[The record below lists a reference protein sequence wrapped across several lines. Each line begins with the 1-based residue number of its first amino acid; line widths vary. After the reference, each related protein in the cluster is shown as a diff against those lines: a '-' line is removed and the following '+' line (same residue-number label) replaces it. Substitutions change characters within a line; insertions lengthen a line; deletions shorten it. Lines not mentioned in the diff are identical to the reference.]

1 MESWMQDLRYGA
13 RMLLRSPGFAAVG
26 ILTLALGI
34 GANTAIFSVIEAVL
48 LRPLAYQDPD
58 RLILINHD
66 YPKLNLKASV
76 SAPGYAH
83 YRDHAVSFS
92 SVAALTGWNANL
104 TGGGEPERIQ
114 ANTVTANFFATL
126 GVQPA
131 RGRLFRADE
140 DQPGRNR
147 VVVLSDGLW
156 RRRFGGDPNLLNQTI
171 TLNGEAFTVLGIMP
185 QGFEFGRELGRQ
197 VDLWAPIAFTQAQL
211 DPGNLTN
218 EYLIVLARLKPGV
231 SLTQARSEMDTIAT
245 NLRQQYMPG
254 MDRSAWG
261 LTLQPMRELVVGD
274 IGPALVILAAAVA
287 FVLLIVCANVAN
299 LLLARAAVREKEV
312 ATRTALGASRG
323 RVVRQLLTE
332 STLLSLLG
340 GGVGLALALWGVR
353 LLSSLE
359 ELRIPRAYEIRLDGT
374 VLAFTLGISLLTGI
388 LFGLAPALQA
398 SRCDL
403 HEALKEGGRTGTGGI
418 RHRLRDLLVVAETAL
433 ALVLLIGSGLLVK
446 SFVRVQQVNPGFR
459 PDYVLAMQIALP
471 AFRYKE
477 AGQIDTFYRQVLESI
492 RRLPGVQSAGAT
504 SILPMSG
511 QNSSGSFGIEG
522 RAIQPGE
529 VSPHGDRWSVTD
541 GYFQAMQI
549 PLVRG
554 RYFTAQDTADA
565 PSVVIIDETMARKYW
580 AREDPIGKRI
590 AFEGT
595 ADNPRWREI
604 VGIVAHIKHKGL
616 EGESRVQYYL
626 PHRQR
631 PQSAMALVV
640 RGFSDAAFLAAPV
653 RKALREID
661 ADLPVFRV
669 TTMDQLV
676 ADSSA
681 QRRFSTL
688 LIALFSALAL
698 VLAVVGLY
706 GIIAYAVVQ
715 RTHEIGIRMALGAQQ
730 RNVLTM
736 IVRQGMTLSA
746 AGLVIGLGAAWGLTR
761 LMSTMLF
768 EVTATDPWIFAIL
781 TLVLAG
787 VAFIASI
794 IPARRAARVDPLI
807 ALRYE

>member
-13 RMLLRSPGFAAVG
+13 RMLLRSPGFAAVA

-48 LRPLAYQDPD
+48 LRPLAYQNPD
-58 RLILINHD
+58 RLVLINHD

-83 YRDHAVSFS
+83 YRDHAGSFS

-104 TGGGEPERIQ
+104 TGAGEPERIQ

-131 RGRLFRADE
+131 RGRLFQADE
-140 DQPGRNR
+140 DQPGRNH

-156 RRRFGGDPNLLNQTI
+156 HRRFGGDPSLLNQTI
-171 TLNGEAFTVLGIMP
+171 TLNGEAYTILGIMP
-185 QGFEFGRELGRQ
+185 PGFEFGRELGRQ
-197 VDLWAPIAFTQAQL
+197 VDLWAPIAFTPDQL
-211 DPGNLTN
+211 DPRNLTN
-218 EYLIVLARLKPGV
+218 EYLVVLARLKPGV
-231 SLTQARSEMDTIAT
+231 SLMQARAEMDTIAT
-245 NLRQQYMPG
+245 NLRRQYMPG

-261 LTLQPMRELVVGD
+261 LTLQPLRELVIGD
-274 IGPALVILAAAVA
+274 IGPALMILGAAVA
-287 FVLLIVCANVAN
+287 FVLLIACANVAN

-332 STLLSLLG
+332 SMLLSVLG
-340 GGVGLALALWGVR
+340 GGVGWALAFWGVR
-353 LLSSLE
+353 LLSTLE
-359 ELRIPRAYEIRLDGT
+359 DLGIPRAYEIRLDGI

-388 LFGLAPALQA
+388 LFGLVPALQS

-418 RHRLRDLLVVAETAL
+418 RHRMRDLLVVAETAL
-433 ALVLLIGSGLLVK
+433 ALVLLIGSGLLIK
-446 SFVRVQQVNPGFR
+446 SFVRVQQVSPGFH
-459 PDYVLAMQIALP
+459 PDHVLAMQVSLP
-471 AFRYKE
+471 AFKYKE
-477 AGQIDTFYRQVLESI
+477 AGQIDTFYRQALESI

-511 QNSSGSFGIEG
+511 QNSSGSFRIEG
-522 RAIQPGE
+522 RAVQTGE
-529 VSPHGDRWSVTD
+529 VIPHGDRWSVTE

-554 RYFTAQDTADA
+554 RTFTAQDTAEA
-565 PSVVIIDETMARKYW
+565 PGVAIIDETMARKYW
-580 AREDPIGKRI
+580 PREDPLGQRI
-590 AFEGT
+590 TFEGT
-595 ADNPRWREI
+595 ADKPRWREI
-604 VGIVAHIKHKGL
+604 VGIVGHVKHKGL

-631 PQSAMALVV
+631 PLGAMALVV
-640 RGFSDAAFLAAPV
+640 RGASDPASMATPV
-653 RKALREID
+653 RKALRELD

-706 GIIAYAVVQ
+706 GIMTYAVVQ
-715 RTHEIGIRMALGAQQ
+715 RSHEIGVRMALGAQQ
-730 RNVLTM
+730 SNVLAM
-736 IVRQGMTLSA
+736 IVRQGMTLTA
-746 AGLVIGLGAAWGLTR
+746 AGLVIGLGSAWGLTR
-761 LMSTMLF
+761 LMSNLLF
-768 EVTATDPWIFAIL
+768 EVTATDPWVFAVL
-781 TLVLAG
+781 SMVLAG
-787 VAFIASI
+787 VALLALI